1 MCGRDNG
8 SLFKRLKSLG
18 LSCVLLVALGVAAQE
33 TLTLG
38 KALEIAEKSSYSA
51 EMGALD
57 KQLAAQDIKQ
67 SLALYYPRIDASMG
81 HVHLDNDPAF
91 KFGATSFPAG
101 EQLFWKWD
109 FSVQQT
115 IWDFGRR
122 KEILKA
128 SENSENAVKAR
139 VSQEVRLKQA
149 EIAAFFMDALTIK
162 DQIEVVDVRKRSLGD
177 HLKTA
182 QSLYDQGVVTRN
194 ELLRTEVALRSL
206 DDQSRKLESAY
217 DSALDQLSK
226 CMGVDLARGILL
238 SDPTASP
245 SQDMPRIVWSKE
257 EIMARALGNSEGLKA
272 LDENIQALTNSYNFA
287 RKDYYPYFVG
297 SAGHSYEQNRYM
309 AYPHVNKFFLGVS
322 VNLFDGGTRKA
333 RVVKSQIEIEKAKRE
348 KLEAEREVAD
358 KILKAYRE
366 YNDALEEYNTAKLNV
381 NSSSENL
388 RIVEDQYKEG
398 ILKTTDF
405 LEAET
410 LFAESRF
417 KEVESLHKV
426 VALEAEIL
434 AVMSEDLK
442 AFFAD
447 KN

>member
-1 MCGRDNG
+1 MRGRNIG
-8 SLFKRLKSLG
+8 PLFKRIEGVVLP
-18 LSCVLLVALGVAAQE
+18 VLLLCAVKIAAQE
-33 TLTLG
+33 TLTLQ

-57 KQLAAQDIKQ
+57 KQLAAQSIKQ
-67 SLALYYPRIDASMG
+67 SLALYYPRIDTSIG

-109 FSVQQT
+109 FSIQQT

-122 KEILKA
+122 KEVLKA
-128 SENSENAVKAR
+128 SENSESAVKAK
-139 VSQEVRLKQA
+139 VNQEIKLKQA
-149 EIAAFFMDALTIK
+149 EITALFMGALTIR
-162 DQIEVVDVRKRSLGD
+162 DQIEVVEVRKKSLGD

-182 QSLYDQGVVTRN
+182 QNLYEQGVVTRN

-206 DDQSRKLESAY
+206 DDQKRKLENAY
-217 DSALDQLSK
+217 DSGLDQLSK
-226 CMGVDLARGILL
+226 SMGADIAPGTVL
-238 SDPTASP
+238 SDPTASSP
-245 SQDMPRIVWSKE
+245 QGIPKIAWSQEDILT
-257 EIMARALGNSEGLKA
+257 RALGNSEGLKS
-272 LDENIQALTNSYNFA
+272 LDENIKALTNAYNFA
-287 RKDYYPYFVG
+287 KKDYYPYFVG

-309 AYPHVNKFFLGVS
+309 AYPHVNKLFLGVS
-322 VNLFDGGTRKA
+322 VNLFDGGVRKA
-333 RVVKSQIEIEKAKRE
+333 KVAKSLIEIEKATRE
-348 KLEAEREVAD
+348 KLEAEREVAAQV
-358 KILKAYRE
+358 LKAYRD

-381 NSSSENL
+381 SSSSENL

-398 ILKTTDF
+398 ILRTTDF

-417 KEVESLHKV
+417 KEVESLHRV
-426 VALEAEIL
+426 IALEANIL
-434 AVMSEDLK
+434 AFLSEDLK
-442 AFFAD
+442 AFFSD